1 MRITGLRMGQ
11 AALNQA
17 NRLPSLTLKRAR
29 RMQEIAAS
37 DTEMARSTRRNGLD
51 QTAEAA
57 QDADIREIATILSG
71 VVKAVDEHKTEFKQY
86 VREQLEESRRQ
97 VAAKEADR
105 KEQER
110 ERKDARREMRKW
122 AMGILATIIGAII
135 LRYFKLG

>member
-1 MRITGLRMGQ
+1 
-11 AALNQA
+11 
-17 NRLPSLTLKRAR
+17 
-29 RMQEIAAS
+29 MQEIAAS

>member
-1 MRITGLRMGQ
+1 MGQ

-105 KEQER
+105 KEQEP
-110 ERKDARREMRKW
+110 ERKDPRR
-122 AMGILATIIGAII
+122 
-135 LRYFKLG
+135 